1 MTATPDAK
9 SQFAGWLGDCTGRG
23 VCTLTVTR
31 PMSVTALFAPSSTQ
45 LNLDI
50 DSDARID
57 ALTDGLLVARYL
69 QGLRTAALT
78 DGVLPS
84 ITTTLLERFIDLNPL
99 LDIDGNGRVDAL
111 TDGLLLQRYL
121 FGLRGQAML
130 ANAVGQNARR
140 ATSAEI
146 EQYIQS
152 LSR

>member
-1 MTATPDAK
+1 M
-9 SQFAGWLGDCTGRG
+9 
-23 VCTLTVTR
+23 LTVTR

-84 ITTTLLERFIDLNPL
+84 ITTTLLERFIDLYPL

-121 FGLRGQAML
+121 FGLRGETLL
-130 ANAVGQNARR
+130 ANAVGQNARKT
-140 ATSAEI
+140 TSAEI
-146 EQYIQS
+146 EQYVQS

>member
-1 MTATPDAK
+1 M
-9 SQFAGWLGDCTGRG
+9 
-23 VCTLTVTR
+23 LTVTR

-78 DGVLPS
+78 DSVLPS
-84 ITTTLLERFIDLNPL
+84 ITTTLLERFIDLYPL

-121 FGLRGQAML
+121 FGLRGETLL
-130 ANAVGQNARR
+130 ANAVGPNARR
-140 ATSAEI
+140 KTSAEI